1 LTRLSFL
8 DRTKQEQESGSMPS
22 IAELRRLVRTIEG
35 GGSALD
41 TLSLGATLLD
51 AGLPWGGLPLS
62 GVHELLGPAGDGART
77 GFLAHLLARL
87 AGQRGPLL
95 WCRTPQAEGELY
107 GPGLIGLGL
116 DPARLVLVRAK
127 NPVDALWAME
137 QGLRARCLG
146 AVIGDGL
153 LADPIAVRRL
163 QLASEDAGVPLFLLP
178 PGDAEPASPVAVT
191 RWRIASVP
199 AAQWHIEL
207 LRCRGGV
214 PSSWTVEKD
223 DASLHVHLAASLGD
237 RPLAAAG

>member
-1 LTRLSFL
+1 
-8 DRTKQEQESGSMPS
+8 MAS
-22 IAELRRLVRTIEG
+22 IAELRRLVRALEG
-35 GGSALD
+35 GGSTLA
-41 TLSLGATLLD
+41 TLSLGAAELD
-51 AGLPWGGLPLS
+51 AALPWGGLPLA
-62 GVHELLGPAGDGART
+62 GVQELLGPAGDGARR

-87 AGQRGPLL
+87 AEARGGLL
-95 WCRTPQAEGELY
+95 WAQAPQAEGELY
-107 GPGLIGLGL
+107 GPGLAGFGL

-178 PGDAEPASPVAVT
+178 PGDAAPASPVAVT
-191 RWRIASVP
+191 RWRIASAP
-199 AAQWHIEL
+199 AGCWQIDL

-214 PSSWTVEKD
+214 PHSWTVERN
-223 DASLHVHLAASLGD
+223 DASLHVHLAAPLAD